1 MVIINKHTGQMS
13 LENSEFSR
21 VHWIEED
28 EAEMIRVRVCSRKMP
43 LFPILRRSH
52 KEAVRISRWK
62 CYRVRIS
69 GSYRDFFTQTAKG
82 RARWHEIK
90 VTSNR
95 HGKTWNIYQCILIN
109 CLDYDEKMCKLLYSY
124 GIMCG
129 LVSKARKEQLSDYNK
144 AFNIHNY
151 LRRTHKLI

>member
-21 VHWIEED
+21 VHWMEED
-28 EAEMIRVRVCSRKMP
+28 GADMIRVRVCSRKMP
-43 LFPILRRSH
+43 LFPILRLSH

-82 RARWHEIK
+82 RARWHEIE

-109 CLDYDEKMCKLLYSY
+109 CLDYDDKMCKLLYSY
-124 GIMCG
+124 GIICG
-129 LVSKARKEQLSDYNK
+129 LVSTARKEQLSDYNK

-151 LRRTHKLI
+151 LRRTHKFI